1 MPDTSGRAG
10 SDGVPSLISGTP
22 SGRSLDTLPTVLGR
36 SGRRFPL
43 RTGRDGAGRAFLQPD
58 QDLKKLQEELQELQ
72 TKMAAGDQKI
82 QALEQ
87 RPYIERC
94 ESGWLEIPYKSLYDG
109 YGSRQH
115 DLTAKFT
122 RPFRKTPVV
131 TLGFVKLDDDSS
143 KNLRVAAEVTTKS
156 TTGLTVRIS
165 SSDYRLSVSG
175 YSGTAGDGFDLS
187 SSSSAGYL
195 SGQAFSAR
203 DVDRDAFSGN
213 CALFNSGGW
222 WFKKCG
228 YSHLNGP
235 YTRPSDRTTHSGD
248 VHEIGGM
255 AGFELGTSW
264 EGNEPLGLFATY
276 APLRSSCLTTFPNTE
291 EKYSAVPVVVISV
304 PGSSKD
310 GGGICAPVWLFN
322 LDPDKE
328 TREQTG
334 WNVHAFVTLPYGRG
348 GPGLL
353 DIATETKISLSVSC
367 CSGHQPMDTPA

>member
-1 MPDTSGRAG
+1 MEVARAA
-10 SDGVPSLISGTP
+10 PIE
-22 SGRSLDTLPTVLGR
+22 
-36 SGRRFPL
+36 FE
-43 RTGRDGAGRAFLQPD
+43 PD

-304 PGSSKD
+304 PGSSKREGLRID
-310 GGGICAPVWLFN
+310 CEEGAGQN
-322 LDPDKE
+322 LGQ
-328 TREQTG
+328 TRVDYT
-334 WNVHAFVTLPYGRG
+334 
-348 GPGLL
+348 
-353 DIATETKISLSVSC
+353 
-367 CSGHQPMDTPA
+367 